1 LAKNELLPAPIDGDA
16 TMPNPSTKQKI
27 TPCLWFDSNAE
38 EAVRFYT
45 SMFANSSIDKIQRS
59 TMDYPGGKAGAVLL
73 IEFTMAGQAYLA
85 LNGGPY
91 ETFNNA
97 ISLSVDCAD
106 QAEVDHFWEELTAG
120 GGKPV
125 QCGWLKD
132 KYGLS
137 WQIVPRRLPE
147 LLSDPDAAKAKRVMQ
162 AMMQMVKINIAELE
176 AASRG

>member
-1 LAKNELLPAPIDGDA
+1 MAA
-16 TMPNPSTKQKI
+16 MQKI
-27 TPCLWFDSNAE
+27 TPCLWFDNNAE
-38 EAVRFYT
+38 DAVTFYT
-45 SMFANSSIDKIQRS
+45 SVFADASIDRVQRS
-59 TMDYPGGKAGAVLL
+59 TVDYPGGKAGAVLL
-73 IEFTMAGQAYLA
+73 IAFTLAGQHYLA

-106 QAEVDHFWEELTAG
+106 QAEVDRLWTALTAD

-147 LLSDPDAAKAKRVMQ
+147 LLSDPDVAKARRVML
-162 AMMQMVKINIAELE
+162 AMMQMVKIDIAALE
-176 AASRG
+176 AAAAGA